1 MKRKSLAIL
10 LALCLVFS
18 LMTVMASAAGGE
30 EKEVTYR
37 SLSVYDNNVTFRVVK
52 GGRIEIDSEDL
63 DEEDSFIWSEEEN
76 DGVVDILDN
85 QEGKTLVLKGLKV
98 GTATF
103 KLIVDNDET
112 LFDVQVVSDQKGV
125 TISPESLVLALG
137 ESRKLDAFYSTG
149 TTATEI
155 KDGFTWGSEDPDIA
169 EVSENSGVVKGL
181 KKGVTTITA
190 HIHQD
195 GRNWSKSC
203 TVMVEDPYEIRY
215 AESENG
221 KIIGAESAAREN
233 TVIVTAKPDKN
244 YKVVSIQVVR
254 NDDGFVVATKK
265 TSGKGNQSLNFEM
278 PDCDVTVSAEYAVID
293 ETKKPL
299 KDIEISEETSE
310 VPVGA
315 QFALGVTLNPE
326 DTTDPTDVTWT
337 TSNRTVATVE
347 NGIITGAKEG
357 KATIT
362 ATVGDFSKKC
372 EVAVKEALT
381 SVDVSKDKL
390 TLAAGK
396 SETLTVSYK
405 TSGNDHLIAKWE
417 SEDPTVATVDQN
429 GKITGRNIGSTTV
442 KVTVGGKSDTVEV
455 TIKKSEGDFSIMI
468 NSGSNGTVRAN
479 RTMADKDEFVFL
491 TVEPDEGY
499 ELGELKVVD
508 KDNKT
513 VEVESTADN
522 EFSFQM
528 PGADV
533 VVAAAFAK
541 KSSPST
547 RRFDDVP
554 VGSWYEDAV
563 NYVAEK
569 GYLDGVGNNRFNP
582 SGAVTR
588 GQLCTILYAME
599 GKPTVTSGSVFPDVQ
614 SSRYYYDPVRWA
626 AAKGIVAGYT
636 DGTFKPNVY
645 VSRQQLAA
653 VLYKYTVYKGF
664 DVSVSADITKFADY
678 SSISNY
684 AVSPMRWAVT
694 HKVMSGTNRN
704 TLNPQ
709 SAATRA
715 EFAVMLKAY
724 DANVRK

>member
-30 EKEVTYR
+30 AKEVTYK
-37 SLSVYDNNVTFRVVK
+37 SLSVYDNNVIFRVVK

-63 DEEDSFIWSEEEN
+63 DEEGSFIWSEEEN

-125 TISPESLVLALG
+125 TITPESLVLALG

-155 KDGFTWGSEDPDIA
+155 EDGFTWGSEDPDIA
-169 EVSENSGVVKGL
+169 EVSEYSGVVKGL

-203 TVMVEDPYEIRY
+203 TVMVEDPYEIKY
-215 AESENG
+215 TESENG
-221 KIIGAESAAREN
+221 KIVGAESAAREN

-254 NDDGFVVATKK
+254 NDDGSVVATKK
-265 TSGKGNQSLNFEM
+265 TSGNGNQSLNFEM

-299 KDIEISEETSE
+299 KGIEISEETSE

-347 NGIITGAKEG
+347 NGIVTGVKEG

-372 EVAVKEALT
+372 EVTVKEALT

-417 SEDPTVATVDQN
+417 SVDPTVATVDQN
-429 GKITGRNIGSTTV
+429 GKITGL
-442 KVTVGGKSDTVEV
+442 
-455 TIKKSEGDFSIMI
+455 F
-468 NSGSNGTVRAN
+468 
-479 RTMADKDEFVFL
+479 
-491 TVEPDEGY
+491 
-499 ELGELKVVD
+499 
-508 KDNKT
+508 
-513 VEVESTADN
+513 
-522 EFSFQM
+522 
-528 PGADV
+528 
-533 VVAAAFAK
+533 
-541 KSSPST
+541 
-547 RRFDDVP
+547 
-554 VGSWYEDAV
+554 
-563 NYVAEK
+563 
-569 GYLDGVGNNRFNP
+569 
-582 SGAVTR
+582 
-588 GQLCTILYAME
+588 
-599 GKPTVTSGSVFPDVQ
+599 
-614 SSRYYYDPVRWA
+614 
-626 AAKGIVAGYT
+626 
-636 DGTFKPNVY
+636 
-645 VSRQQLAA
+645 
-653 VLYKYTVYKGF
+653 
-664 DVSVSADITKFADY
+664 
-678 SSISNY
+678 
-684 AVSPMRWAVT
+684 
-694 HKVMSGTNRN
+694 
-704 TLNPQ
+704 
-709 SAATRA
+709 
-715 EFAVMLKAY
+715 
-724 DANVRK
+724 